1 MSYAT
6 TNITEK
12 LKATREARGLSQR
25 ELSQLAGVPQSHISK
40 IENGSVDLRVSSL
53 IELSRALGLEL
64 TLVPRNTLSAVNTIV
79 RGSEDSSQKPGRST
93 PRIQRELKRI
103 DNMIT
108 SLIREN
114 PASQELAQFQS
125 QARDLQRLRVPD
137 SYLET
142 IREADKTLR
151 SIQNHAESLGAIGKT
166 LSEFQQ
172 LRNSLSHEFAK
183 SPQSEMIKPAYSLDE
198 NDDG

>member
-1 MSYAT
+1 MSHAT
-6 TNITEK
+6 ANITEK
-12 LKATREARGLSQR
+12 LKATREAKGLSQR

-64 TLVPRNTLSAVNTIV
+64 TLVPRNALPAVNTIV
-79 RGSEDSSQKPGRST
+79 RGSEGSSQKPGRST
-93 PRIQRELKRI
+93 PTVQRELKRI

-114 PASQELAQFQS
+114 PANKELAQFQS

-142 IREADKTLR
+142 IREVDKTLR
-151 SIQNHAESLGAIGKT
+151 SIQQHGESLGAIGKI

-172 LRNSLSHEFAK
+172 LRNSLAHGFSK
-183 SPQSEMIKPAYSLDE
+183 SPQSEVMKPAYSLDE

>member
-6 TNITEK
+6 ANITEK
-12 LKATREARGLSQR
+12 LKATREAKGLSQR

-64 TLVPRNTLSAVNTIV
+64 TLVPRNALPAVNTIV
-79 RGSEDSSQKPGRST
+79 RGSEGSSQKPGRST
-93 PRIQRELKRI
+93 PTVQRELKRI

-114 PASQELAQFQS
+114 PASKELAQFQS

-151 SIQNHAESLGAIGKT
+151 SIQQHAKSLGAIGKT

-172 LRNSLSHEFAK
+172 LRNSLAHGFTK
-183 SPQSEMIKPAYSLDE
+183 SLQLEVMKPAYSLDE